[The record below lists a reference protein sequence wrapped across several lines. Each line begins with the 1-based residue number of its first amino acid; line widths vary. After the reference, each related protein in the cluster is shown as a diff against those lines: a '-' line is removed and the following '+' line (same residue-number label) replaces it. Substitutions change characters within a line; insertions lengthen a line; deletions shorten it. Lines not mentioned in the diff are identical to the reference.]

1 MKIERRP
8 STALYPAPTVLVTV
22 GAGDQANIITIA
34 WTGTVNSEPP
44 MVAISVRPGRH
55 SYPLLCDTREF
66 VVNIPRCSQLETV
79 DLAGIE
85 SGGKLDKF
93 ATYGLTASSSSRVRP
108 PLIAE
113 CPINIECATRH
124 QMNLG
129 THDLFIGEVLAVHYD
144 EDILDAQGHID
155 VAKFDPFVYV
165 DVGYWSLK
173 EQIGVHGFTAPIA
186 KERRQAGKQGR
197 RSSGR

>member
-8 STALYPAPTVLVTV
+8 STAPYPVPIVLVTV
-22 GAGDQANIITIA
+22 GAGEQANMITIA

-44 MVAISVRPGRH
+44 MIAISVRPGRH
-55 SYPLLCDTREF
+55 SYPLLCGTREF
-66 VVNIPRCSQLETV
+66 VVNIPRCSQVETV

-85 SGGKLDKF
+85 SGAKLDKF
-93 ATYGLTASSSSRVRP
+93 AAYGLTASPASRVRP

-113 CPINIECATRH
+113 CPVNIECVTRH
-124 QMNLG
+124 QMSLG
-129 THDLFIGEVLAVHYD
+129 THDLFLGEVLAVHYD
-144 EDILDAQGHID
+144 EEILDGQGHID
-155 VAKFDPFVYV
+155 MAKFAPFVYAG
-165 DVGYWSLK
+165 VGYWSLK

-197 RSSGR
+197 PSGR